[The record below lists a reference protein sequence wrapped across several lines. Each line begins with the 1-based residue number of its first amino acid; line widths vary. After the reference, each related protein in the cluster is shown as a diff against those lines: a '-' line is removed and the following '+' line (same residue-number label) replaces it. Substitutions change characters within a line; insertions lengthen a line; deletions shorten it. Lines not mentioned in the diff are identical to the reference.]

1 MRASIADVDIESELA
16 TQIAAVA
23 ASGGAVEIIGGGSK
37 KFYGEALDALAIEVA
52 AHSGVIDYDPA
63 ELVITLRTGCRLS
76 EVEAL
81 LAENRQMFAFEPP
94 HFGADATIGGMV
106 ASGLAGPRRGF
117 AGGIRD
123 FVLGAKMLDGR
134 GVVLQF
140 GGRVIKNVAGFDVSR
155 LLVGSLGTLGVLLEV
170 SIRVVPMFATEATL
184 AFEHATADAHIRWV
198 NELGSKPYPLSASAW
213 HAGTSRLRL
222 SGSAQGVEHAIAELG
237 GECQDYDWGEMREQT
252 HALFAP
258 AQPVTRV
265 SLPAA
270 SPNIVAGRPQIIEW
284 GGAQRWLSG
293 EVDIAALR
301 ERVSEPGGSVC
312 AFRDHAADV
321 AVFQPLAPAILK
333 LQRNLKSS
341 FDPAGIFNA
350 GRIYPGL

>member
-1 MRASIADVDIESELA
+1 MSSIADLDIEAELA
-16 TQIAAVA
+16 TQIGAVA

-37 KFYGEALDALAIEVA
+37 KFYGEPLDALAIEVA

-63 ELVITLRTGCRLS
+63 ELVITLRAGCRLS

-94 HFGADATIGGMV
+94 HFAPEATIGGMV

-117 AGGIRD
+117 AGSIRD

-134 GVVLQF
+134 GEVLQF
-140 GGRVIKNVAGFDVSR
+140 GGRVIKNVAGFDLSR

-198 NELGSKPYPLSASAW
+198 NELGSQPYPLSASAW

-222 SGSAQGVEHAIAELG
+222 SGSEQGVEHAIAELG
-237 GECQDYDWGEMREQT
+237 GERENYDWAELREQT
-252 HALFAP
+252 HALFLP
-258 AQPVTRV
+258 GQPITRV
-265 SLPAA
+265 SLPPA
-270 SPNIVAGRPQIIEW
+270 SPSLAADRPHIIEW

-293 EVDIAALR
+293 EIDIAALR
-301 ERVSEPGGSVC
+301 ERASELGGSVC

-321 AVFQPLAPAILK
+321 AVFLPLAPALLK
-333 LQRNLKSS
+333 LQRSIKSS
-341 FDPAGIFNA
+341 FDPAGVFNA

>member
-1 MRASIADVDIESELA
+1 MSSIADLDIETELA

-37 KFYGEALDALAIEVA
+37 KFYGEPLDALAIEVA

-63 ELVITLRTGCRLS
+63 ELVITLRAGCRLS

-81 LAENRQMFAFEPP
+81 LAENRQMFGFEPP
-94 HFGADATIGGMV
+94 HFAPEATIGGMV

-117 AGGIRD
+117 AGSIRD
-123 FVLGAKMLDGR
+123 FVLGAKMIDGR
-134 GVVLQF
+134 GEVLQF
-140 GGRVIKNVAGFDVSR
+140 GGRVIKNVAGFDLSR
-155 LLVGSLGTLGVLLEV
+155 LMVGSLGTLGVLLEV

-198 NELGSKPYPLSASAW
+198 NELGSQPYPLSASAW

-222 SGSAQGVEHAIAELG
+222 SGSEQGVEHAIAELG
-237 GECQDYDWGEMREQT
+237 GERENYDWTELREQT
-252 HALFAP
+252 HALFVP
-258 AQPVTRV
+258 GQPVTRV
-265 SLPAA
+265 SLPSA
-270 SPNIVAGRPQIIEW
+270 SPSLAADRAHIIEW

-293 EVDIAALR
+293 QINVAALR
-301 ERVSEPGGSVC
+301 ERASELGGGVC

-321 AVFQPLAPAILK
+321 AVFHPLAPAILK
-333 LQRNLKSS
+333 LQRSIKSS